1 MLTAHNAMLYVRQSW
16 QHGIRPQDRTMV
28 WVLETYARASFY
40 LKSAF

>member
-16 QHGIRPQDRTMV
+16 QHGIRPQAQMLV
-28 WVLETYARASFY
+28 EFLQMYARAKFY